1 VNGPNPQVGDHWQ
14 HHTTGAARHLHPDD
28 PTGPYDPVHADPAS
42 MTTDSAQHVDGRDG
56 NSIDLRHRQDDDQR
70 YDHEHRRGHA
80 PDHDHGHEH
89 PTGVKGFFCGLLVPH
104 NHDAADSIDDA
115 LEASTAGIRAVKTS
129 LILLAITATLQI
141 VVVIVS
147 GSVALLADTIHN
159 FSDALTAVPLWVAF
173 VLSRR
178 AATRRYTY
186 GYGRVEDLA
195 GLFIVTVIGLS
206 AVLAGYESMRRL
218 FEPQPLTNLGW
229 VLAAALIGF
238 AGNELVAVY
247 RIHVGRRIR
256 SAALVAD
263 GLHART
269 DGLTSLAVVVGV
281 IGVWAGFPLADPVVG
296 LLISIAIFMLLW
308 GTARDIGRRLLDGID
323 PALVDRVEQAVRSVP
338 GINDVETVRMRWLGH
353 RLSVEATVTS
363 DPSMPVGRFHQLEHQ
378 ADDLIRSSVPGV
390 AAVRLNP
397 SAHTPTNQ
405 ATHPQRGLS
414 GSGVYTPV
422 EPDDREAV
430 QTSPSVGT
438 SPLQPR
444 ALRAQDR

>member
-1 VNGPNPQVGDHWQ
+1 M
-14 HHTTGAARHLHPDD
+14 R
-28 PTGPYDPVHADPAS
+28 
-42 MTTDSAQHVDGRDG
+42 
-56 NSIDLRHRQDDDQR
+56 
-70 YDHEHRRGHA
+70 
-80 PDHDHGHEH
+80 
-89 PTGVKGFFCGLLVPH
+89 GFFYGLFMPH
-104 NHDAADSIDDA
+104 SHDAADSIDDA
-115 LEASTAGIRAVKTS
+115 LEASTLGIRAVKIS

-159 FSDALTAVPLWVAF
+159 FSDAMTAVPLWVAF

-195 GLFIVTVIGLS
+195 GLFIVTMITSS
-206 AVLAGYESMRRL
+206 AVLAAYQSIRRL

-229 VLAAALIGF
+229 VLAAGLIGF

-247 RIHVGRRIR
+247 RIRVGRRIR

-269 DGLTSLAVVVGV
+269 DGFTSLAVVLGV
-281 IGVWAGFPLADPVVG
+281 IGVWAGFPLADPILG
-296 LLISIAIFMLLW
+296 LLISTVIFILLW
-308 GTARDIGRRLLDGID
+308 GTARDIGRRLLDGVD
-323 PALVDRVEQAVRSVP
+323 PSLVDRAEHSIRSVP
-338 GINDVETVRMRWLGH
+338 GINEVETVRMRWLGH

-363 DPSMPVGRFHQLEHQ
+363 DPAMPVGQFHQLEHQ

-397 SAHTPTNQ
+397 SAHPPANQ
-405 ATHPQRGLS
+405 AVHP
-414 GSGVYTPV
+414 
-422 EPDDREAV
+422 
-430 QTSPSVGT
+430 
-438 SPLQPR
+438 
-444 ALRAQDR
+444 

>member
-1 VNGPNPQVGDHWQ
+1 
-14 HHTTGAARHLHPDD
+14 
-28 PTGPYDPVHADPAS
+28 
-42 MTTDSAQHVDGRDG
+42 
-56 NSIDLRHRQDDDQR
+56 
-70 YDHEHRRGHA
+70 
-80 PDHDHGHEH
+80 
-89 PTGVKGFFCGLLVPH
+89 VKGFFYGLFVLH
-104 NHDAADSIDDA
+104 SHDAADSIDDA
-115 LEASTAGIRAVKTS
+115 LEASTLGIRAVKIS

-141 VVVIVS
+141 VVVLVS

-195 GLFIVTVIGLS
+195 GLFIVTMIGLS
-206 AVLAGYESMRRL
+206 AVLAGYESTRRL

-229 VLAAALIGF
+229 VLAAGLIGF
-238 AGNELVAVY
+238 AGNELVAAY
-247 RIHVGRRIR
+247 RIRVGRRIR

-269 DGLTSLAVVVGV
+269 DGFTSLAVVLGV
-281 IGVWAGFPLADPVVG
+281 IGVWAGIPLADPVVG
-296 LLISIAIFMLLW
+296 LLISTAIFMLLW
-308 GTARDIGRRLLDGID
+308 GTARDIGQRLLDGVD
-323 PALVDRVEQAVRSVP
+323 PALVDRAEHSIRSLP

-363 DPSMPVGRFHQLEHQ
+363 DPAMPVGQFHQLEHQ

-397 SAHTPTNQ
+397 SAHAPMHQ
-405 ATHPQRGLS
+405 AVHP
-414 GSGVYTPV
+414 
-422 EPDDREAV
+422 
-430 QTSPSVGT
+430 
-438 SPLQPR
+438 
-444 ALRAQDR
+444 

>member
-1 VNGPNPQVGDHWQ
+1 MNGANPHVGGHWQ
-14 HHTTGAARHLHPDD
+14 NHASGSAGHVHPDD
-28 PTGPYDPVHADPAS
+28 PTGRHDPVHTDPAS
-42 MTTDSAQHVDGRDG
+42 VTGDSAQDVHGEDS
-56 NSIDLRHRQDDDQR
+56 NSIDVQDRH
-70 YDHEHRRGHA
+70 
-80 PDHDHGHEH
+80 DHDHHRHEH
-89 PTGVKGFFCGLLVPH
+89 PAGVRGFFYGLFVPH
-104 NHDAADSIDDA
+104 SHDAADSIDDA
-115 LEASTAGIRAVKTS
+115 LEASTLGIRAVKIS

-195 GLFIVTVIGLS
+195 GLFIVMMITSS
-206 AVLAGYESMRRL
+206 AVLAAYQSIRRF
-218 FEPQPLTNLGW
+218 FEPEPLTNLGW
-229 VLAAALIGF
+229 VLAAGLIGF
-238 AGNELVAVY
+238 AGNELVGAY
-247 RIHVGRRIR
+247 RIRVGRRIR

-269 DGLTSLAVVVGV
+269 DGFTSLAVVLGV

-296 LLISIAIFMLLW
+296 LLISTVIFILLW
-308 GTARDIGRRLLDGID
+308 GTARDIGRRLLDGVD
-323 PALVDRVEQAVRSVP
+323 PSLVDRAEHSIRSVP
-338 GINDVETVRMRWLGH
+338 GINEVETVRMRWLGH

-363 DPSMPVGRFHQLEHQ
+363 DPAMPVGRFHQLEHQ

-397 SAHTPTNQ
+397 SAHAPANQ
-405 ATHPQRGLS
+405 AVHP
-414 GSGVYTPV
+414 
-422 EPDDREAV
+422 
-430 QTSPSVGT
+430 
-438 SPLQPR
+438 
-444 ALRAQDR
+444 

>member
-1 VNGPNPQVGDHWQ
+1 MNGPNPHVGGHW
-14 HHTTGAARHLHPDD
+14 HNHAPGSAGHIHNPAD
-28 PTGPYDPVHADPAS
+28 PTGPHDPVHPDPAS
-42 MTTDSAQHVDGRDG
+42 VTADSAQYVHGEDG
-56 NSIDLRHRQDDDQR
+56 NSIDVQHRHDHDQSH
-70 YDHEHRRGHA
+70 DHEHSRGHA
-80 PDHDHGHEH
+80 HNHDHGHEH
-89 PTGVKGFFCGLLVPH
+89 PTGMRGFFYGLFVPH
-104 NHDAADSIDDA
+104 SHEAADSIDDA
-115 LEASTAGIRAVKTS
+115 LEASTIGIRAVKIS

-195 GLFIVTVIGLS
+195 GLFIVTMIALS
-206 AVLAGYESMRRL
+206 AVLAGYESIRRF

-229 VLAAALIGF
+229 VLAAGLIGF
-238 AGNELVAVY
+238 AGNELLAVY
-247 RIHVGRRIR
+247 RIRVGRRIR

-269 DGLTSLAVVVGV
+269 DGFTSLAVVLGV

-296 LLISIAIFMLLW
+296 LLISAVIFMLLW
-308 GTARDIGRRLLDGID
+308 GTARDIGRRLLDGVD
-323 PALVDRVEQAVRSVP
+323 PSLVDRAEQAVRSVP
-338 GINDVETVRMRWLGH
+338 GINDVDTVRMRWLGH

-363 DPSMPVGRFHQLEHQ
+363 DPAMPVGRFHQLEHQ
-378 ADDLIRSSVPGV
+378 ADDLIRRSMPGV

-397 SAHTPTNQ
+397 SALAPAHQTV
-405 ATHPQRGLS
+405 HP
-414 GSGVYTPV
+414 
-422 EPDDREAV
+422 
-430 QTSPSVGT
+430 
-438 SPLQPR
+438 
-444 ALRAQDR
+444 